1 MSKKTLNEATV
12 RQFMKLVNH
21 KPDTI
26 SNFISENYNEEE
38 QMEESAEA
46 TVNEEED
53 VNEGMYEEEEV
64 SENAEANLSE
74 EEDEDADPVGDPP
87 MDMDPEPDAEMGGSE
102 VDITPE
108 MASAIVE
115 LGDMLRPLVA
125 GDDEPM
131 DEPMPEP
138 MDEPEAPA
146 MDAPGDDDEPAMMET
161 TSEEQMVQE
170 VARRVAERILKAKE
184 AAKDSE

>member
-21 KPDTI
+21 KPATI

-64 SENAEANLSE
+64 SENAEVELS
-74 EEDEDADPVGDPP
+74 EEDEDADPVGEPP
-87 MDMDPEPDAEMGGSE
+87 LDMAPEEGGAE

-125 GDDEPM
+125 GDDEPAEPM

-138 MDEPEAPA
+138 EPAEPMDP
-146 MDAPGDDDEPAMMET
+146 PGDDDEAAVMET

-184 AAKDSE
+184 TAKDSE

>member
-64 SENAEANLSE
+64 SENAEVELSE
-74 EEDEDADPVGDPP
+74 EEEEDADPVGGPP
-87 MDMDPEPDAEMGGSE
+87 LDMAPEEGGSE

-125 GDDEPM
+125 GEDEPAEPM

-138 MDEPEAPA
+138 EAPA
-146 MDAPGDDDEPAMMET
+146 EPMDPPGDDEAAMMET